1 MERPWQV
8 GLRNVAFFNPG
19 PAGRAY
25 LRPPLEQTQTQ
36 MAGKAGLWCA
46 ESERM
51 EMEGRKKRTLS
62 EAQEEWSPE
71 ELASKVSAATLWL
84 TYSVP
89 IATLMPHARCGAEIH
104 GGANLVG
111 PAISS
116 WAIGGY
122 GVSPRGVQEARTDPA
137 ARTRDAP
144 APSRLRRRSPL
155 WLLYSASMAPL

>member
-36 MAGKAGLWCA
+36 MAGKAGLGCA

-51 EMEGRKKRTLS
+51 EREARRKRTLS

-71 ELASKVSAATLWL
+71 ELASKVRSSFSKSYSKATL
-84 TYSVP
+84 
-89 IATLMPHARCGAEIH
+89 
-104 GGANLVG
+104 
-111 PAISS
+111 
-116 WAIGGY
+116 
-122 GVSPRGVQEARTDPA
+122 
-137 ARTRDAP
+137 
-144 APSRLRRRSPL
+144 
-155 WLLYSASMAPL
+155 